1 MAESFCFRP
10 PSVTV
15 RRIMAASRAATAVTF
30 GRGNRT
36 NDDDNEYPFILPQLP
51 QGRVAINTVFLHG
64 DVRARPYKVEDF
76 RDALLPTGVLPE
88 VLCIGAYQIN
98 HVWAVTLKDATATKR
113 LVAHKELQVK
123 GRRCVIVDPQDQ
135 QVKLRLHW
143 LLYGVADEDIRT
155 AFAAF
160 GKVEEV
166 SRERW
171 RVQGMGDKT
180 STTRTVLLKLKSGVK
195 VADLPH
201 QVRVGGEL
209 ALVVVPGR
217 PMQCLRCQ
225 GTGHVRRECKVP
237 RCSRCRRFGH
247 VDADCVKSYAAVTG
261 PAATDVAAEQVMD
274 VVEAEDAAKGAGDP
288 VPLPTGSAAL
298 DVKAVVKVAKAAAKP
313 STSAQIANAEEQ
325 ATGGVSEDAPFD
337 DTAAMEQDEGVND
350 GDRTTTRAPVKRPHE
365 ETKDREEGATSSSE
379 GPPTKTP
386 LGRRLGFKP
395 KPNIPPE
402 RTPGDKAPL
411 TNNAGKPE
419 GPGGG

>member
-1 MAESFCFRP
+1 MAS
-10 PSVTV
+10 SG
-15 RRIMAASRAATAVTF
+15 AATAVTS

-36 NDDDNEYPFILPQLP
+36 SDDAKEYPFILPQLP
-51 QGRVAINTVFLHG
+51 KGRVAINTVFLHG

-76 RDALLPTGVLPE
+76 RDALLPTGLLPD
-88 VLCIGAYQIN
+88 VACIGAYQIN

-113 LVAHKELQVK
+113 LVDLKELQVK

-143 LLYGVADEDIRT
+143 LLYGVADEDVRT

-171 RVQGMGDKT
+171 RVHGMGDKT

-195 VADLPH
+195 VEDLPH

-247 VDADCVKSYAAVTG
+247 VDDDCVKSYAAATG
-261 PAATDVAAEQVMD
+261 PAVTDVVAEHVMD
-274 VVEAEDAAKGAGDP
+274 VVEAEDAAEGAGSL
-288 VPLPTGSAAL
+288 VTTATSSGTSTGGAE
-298 DVKAVVKVAKAAAKP
+298 DKVADAAEKP
-313 STSAQIANAEEQ
+313 REHVQVETAEGQ
-325 ATGGVSEDAPFD
+325 VTGGGGEGAPD
-337 DTAAMEQDEGVND
+337 DNTVAMQQDEAVND
-350 GDRTTTRAPVKRPHE
+350 GDRPATPGGPVKRPHDE
-365 ETKDREEGATSSSE
+365 SNRDEGAGSTSE

-386 LGRRLGFKP
+386 LGRRMGFKP
-395 KPNIPPE
+395 KPNVPTE
-402 RTPGDKAPL
+402 KKPGDNAPP
-411 TNNAGKPE
+411 TNNAGKPQ